1 MAEDV
6 KLDPYKTSK
15 EILLKLNNEDNDVED
30 VDVMSINYFKYDF
43 KRLIFCLNIFRNI
56 LQEHKI
62 LLKDDIDIILN
73 EVTIFL
79 SFSTD
84 FNHLFSNRF
93 IIFQTMENISVLTS

>member
-43 KRLIFCLNIFRNI
+43 ERLVFCLNIFRNI

-73 EVTIFL
+73 EVTLFYLLIQTLFTY
-79 SFSTD
+79 FRTD
-84 FNHLFSNRF
+84 LLYFRRWKT
-93 IIFQTMENISVLTS
+93 FQS

>member
-43 KRLIFCLNIFRNI
+43 ERLVF
-56 LQEHKI
+56 
-62 LLKDDIDIILN
+62 
-73 EVTIFL
+73 V
-79 SFSTD
+79 
-84 FNHLFSNRF
+84 
-93 IIFQTMENISVLTS
+93 